1 MKPRNTVLAISW
13 VTLVIFISLLQ
24 IWAIYDPIAQNEKK
38 DFIDT
43 ENQKL
48 PEIIVNEEKIEEM
61 PKAEKTVTKK
71 QAEDENTKNISQE
84 IPESI
89 NLKVPF
95 YSQAPDGNWSLPW
108 KEACE
113 ESSVVLAYSFLQDK
127 ELTKQTFKS
136 EVLEIVEL
144 QKELLGKF
152 IDTSMAETAQFLE
165 EYYDYTDYQIIDNP
179 GLEDIKSH
187 LSQGHPI
194 IAPFAG
200 KKLWNSFFT
209 NGGPRYHVLV
219 ITWYDDKEDVFYT
232 NDVWTSRGEH
242 FAYEQ
247 SVIMDALHDL
257 VPNGQWDITDWEKR
271 ILVMK

>member
-1 MKPRNTVLAISW
+1 
-13 VTLVIFISLLQ
+13 
-24 IWAIYDPIAQNEKK
+24 
-38 DFIDT
+38 
-43 ENQKL
+43 
-48 PEIIVNEEKIEEM
+48 M

-113 ESSVVLAYSFLQDK
+113 ESSVVLAYAFLQEK

-200 KKLWNSFFT
+200 KKL
-209 NGGPRYHVLV
+209 
-219 ITWYDDKEDVFYT
+219 
-232 NDVWTSRGEH
+232 
-242 FAYEQ
+242 
-247 SVIMDALHDL
+247 
-257 VPNGQWDITDWEKR
+257 
-271 ILVMK
+271 